1 MFFVF
6 SGQNLNHAD
15 AWWALNA
22 DYIHHNHT
30 DHFYDLIHMYPVYKV
45 SIIPRGRALGVT
57 MYLPEGMRGESCRGR
72 EPRRLLGVHG
82 PSPCS

>member
-1 MFFVF
+1 MFSVF

-45 SIIPRGRALGVT
+45 SILGVVALWGDLKDIPT
-57 MYLPEGMRGESCRGR
+57 YQII
-72 EPRRLLGVHG
+72 
-82 PSPCS
+82 